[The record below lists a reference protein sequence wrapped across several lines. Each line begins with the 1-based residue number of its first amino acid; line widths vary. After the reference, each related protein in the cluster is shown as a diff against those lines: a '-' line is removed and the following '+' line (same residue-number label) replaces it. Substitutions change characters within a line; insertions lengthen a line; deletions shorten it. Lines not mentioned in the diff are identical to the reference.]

1 MHDTFMQQ
9 KQRAWAEQWIRF
21 RNDTR
26 WLFEEWIYPQKLT
39 DFRGKDVLDCGCGG
53 GEHLNLIAPYCRSAV
68 GVDLNT
74 AAMAQRN
81 LAPHSHISVI
91 DADIATMNLGK
102 TFDIVYS
109 IGVLH
114 HTDHPERAFANIAR
128 HCKPR
133 GRLIVWVYSY
143 EGNLLNRTLLEFF
156 KRTLLRSVKP
166 KHLVPI
172 AKFLT
177 AFLYVPIYTL
187 YLFTPRSLGEVGLPF
202 YEYFGNFR
210 KLPYRQNLLNVFDKL
225 NAPQTAYI
233 RRQELSEWFTRYGF
247 TDIHISCY
255 RGVSYRGSG
264 TKYDAPKD
272 A

>member
-1 MHDTFMQQ
+1 MHEAFMQQ
-9 KQRAWAEQWIRF
+9 KQKAWAEQWIRF
-21 RNDTR
+21 RNDIR
-26 WLFEEWIYPQKLT
+26 WLLEEWIYPQRLD
-39 DFRGKDVLDCGCGG
+39 DFQGKDVLDCGCGG
-53 GEHLNLIAPYCRSAV
+53 GEHLEIIAPYCKSAT

-74 AAMAQRN
+74 AVVAKKN
-81 LAPHSHISVI
+81 LASFGHISII

-114 HTDHPERAFANIAR
+114 HTDNPERAFANIAR
-128 HCKPR
+128 HCKPG

-143 EGNLLNRTLLEFF
+143 EGNLLNRTLVEFL
-156 KRTLLRSVKP
+156 KRTMLRGALSSQLLP
-166 KHLVPI
+166 T

-177 AFLYVPIYTL
+177 LSLYLPIYSV
-187 YLFTPRSLGEVGLPF
+187 YLLPFRHLPF
-202 YEYFGNFR
+202 YEYFQNWR

-233 RRQELSEWFTRYGF
+233 RRNELAEWFTRYGF
-247 TDIHISCY
+247 IDIHLSSY

-264 TKYDAPKD
+264 TKK
-272 A
+272 